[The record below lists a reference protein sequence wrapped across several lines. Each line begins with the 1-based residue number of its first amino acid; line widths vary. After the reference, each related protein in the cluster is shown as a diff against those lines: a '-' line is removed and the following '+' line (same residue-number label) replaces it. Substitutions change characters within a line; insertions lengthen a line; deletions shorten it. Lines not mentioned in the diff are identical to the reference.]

1 MSRCKLALVCGWNL
15 GGVAFSMHPERG
27 PKPEPISN
35 ERMTMRR
42 NQSTRFYDI
51 LGARILRLQDR
62 LFGLAEDD
70 PRREVIIAIL
80 TELDELKRDL
90 AAAGFED
97 D

>member
-42 NQSTRFYDI
+42 NQSARFYDI

-62 LFGLAEDD
+62 LSGLAEDD
-70 PRREVIIAIL
+70 PRREVLIAIL

-90 AAAGFED
+90 AAAGLVD